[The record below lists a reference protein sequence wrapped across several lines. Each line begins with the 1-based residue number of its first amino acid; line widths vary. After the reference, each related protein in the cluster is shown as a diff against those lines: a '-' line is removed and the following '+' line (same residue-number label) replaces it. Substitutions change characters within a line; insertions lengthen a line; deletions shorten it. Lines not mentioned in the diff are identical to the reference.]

1 MADPRTKEEL
11 LQEIK
16 NTESENQNYREF
28 KESLTNLNHDIEEL
42 MKPVKEGW
50 KLMDEETFA
59 PFYGKY
65 KNTAKKLSAY
75 LSETAESTDPKE
87 KNLRDICIAFRKHF
101 AADMEI
107 MREYSTELTKEQKSL
122 PTLFESSRVQT
133 ITLNN
138 KNVDV
143 RGGAMSSRIAM
154 KVTKKNGEERD
165 GFFTRSVRF
174 EPLKGVQDALDRT
187 AERTNKPV
195 AIAMLKNFTRIYREY
210 CRQKNISEAEGI
222 ENLNKIMNAV
232 GTNFNG
238 RPVVSP
244 TKFCG
249 IYSQMIEKI
258 GIAKAAEITGL
269 PKKDVPTDMDLMF
282 NSSVEKT
289 MSVELGKAWNSMLNL
304 GVAGI
309 TPNSRLDTRNVAM
322 SNVAHLLGMEN
333 LVCGA
338 RMLKLESGN
347 GTVTEGIFMEKA
359 RGVDPNNPGEHMD
372 LVTGDFLKYGDC
384 RCLKQLAD
392 LQVLDYICGNIDR
405 HGGNIFFEF
414 DPETYALIGI
424 QGIDNDLSFG
434 TLKPKTECVGH
445 LMTPP
450 YMGAI
455 SKETAE
461 TILALSPDVFAY
473 TLHGILDQE
482 EVDAAKFRLENMQ
495 NAILASREKL
505 EEYKQQHPGELDRN
519 GISIGQGAMR
529 EIGENDWKNV
539 NMKQLFKPKKGV
551 KNIFVEAKETLD
563 DFQSMAKYKV
573 NEVDYVSTETLNR
586 AEEAGISSR
595 LKRTEEL
602 KEELSKW
609 ATPDAPES
617 FGKLE
622 EAMQKHAEL
631 LSKIFTRT
639 ENCKKKVKADTA
651 ETGEYFGQYV
661 TKDDLEK
668 VRESEKRI
676 RDAVLTYSGDRQVVP
691 GKKGPDVGNAR
702 NRREIEAVADVHE
715 FIKNSNDRTPEE
727 DKTLK
732 ANHRKAVEE
741 VARAIAKNPDS
752 PAAGPKNPV
761 NPAKKAKPAAPKAGR
776 AL

>member
-28 KESLTNLNHDIEEL
+28 KESLTDLNHDIEEL
-42 MKPVKEGW
+42 M
-50 KLMDEETFA
+50 
-59 PFYGKY
+59 
-65 KNTAKKLSAY
+65 
-75 LSETAESTDPKE
+75 
-87 KNLRDICIAFRKHF
+87 
-101 AADMEI
+101 
-107 MREYSTELTKEQKSL
+107 
-122 PTLFESSRVQT
+122 
-133 ITLNN
+133 
-138 KNVDV
+138 
-143 RGGAMSSRIAM
+143 
-154 KVTKKNGEERD
+154 
-165 GFFTRSVRF
+165 
-174 EPLKGVQDALDRT
+174 
-187 AERTNKPV
+187 
-195 AIAMLKNFTRIYREY
+195 
-210 CRQKNISEAEGI
+210 
-222 ENLNKIMNAV
+222 
-232 GTNFNG
+232 
-238 RPVVSP
+238 
-244 TKFCG
+244 
-249 IYSQMIEKI
+249 
-258 GIAKAAEITGL
+258 
-269 PKKDVPTDMDLMF
+269 
-282 NSSVEKT
+282 
-289 MSVELGKAWNSMLNL
+289 
-304 GVAGI
+304 
-309 TPNSRLDTRNVAM
+309 
-322 SNVAHLLGMEN
+322 
-333 LVCGA
+333 
-338 RMLKLESGN
+338 
-347 GTVTEGIFMEKA
+347 
-359 RGVDPNNPGEHMD
+359 
-372 LVTGDFLKYGDC
+372 
-384 RCLKQLAD
+384 
-392 LQVLDYICGNIDR
+392 
-405 HGGNIFFEF
+405 
-414 DPETYALIGI
+414 
-424 QGIDNDLSFG
+424 
-434 TLKPKTECVGH
+434 
-445 LMTPP
+445 
-450 YMGAI
+450 
-455 SKETAE
+455 
-461 TILALSPDVFAY
+461 
-473 TLHGILDQE
+473 
-482 EVDAAKFRLENMQ
+482 
-495 NAILASREKL
+495 
-505 EEYKQQHPGELDRN
+505 
-519 GISIGQGAMR
+519 
-529 EIGENDWKNV
+529 
-539 NMKQLFKPKKGV
+539 KPKKGV

-563 DFQSMAKYKV
+563 DFQSLAKYKV

-732 ANHRKAVEE
+732 ANHHKAVEE